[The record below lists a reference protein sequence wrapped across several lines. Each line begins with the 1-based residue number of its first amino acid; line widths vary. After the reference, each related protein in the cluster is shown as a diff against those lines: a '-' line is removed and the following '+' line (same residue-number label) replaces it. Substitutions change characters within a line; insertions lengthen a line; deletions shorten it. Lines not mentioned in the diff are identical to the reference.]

1 MSKLA
6 HHNIQDIQFSTQ
18 NFEDC
23 KKQES
28 IVHHREKRKLIE
40 AVLKKDR
47 QWT

>member
-28 IVHHREKRKLIE
+28 IVHHREKKEIKT
-40 AVLKKDR
+40 VPKKDR